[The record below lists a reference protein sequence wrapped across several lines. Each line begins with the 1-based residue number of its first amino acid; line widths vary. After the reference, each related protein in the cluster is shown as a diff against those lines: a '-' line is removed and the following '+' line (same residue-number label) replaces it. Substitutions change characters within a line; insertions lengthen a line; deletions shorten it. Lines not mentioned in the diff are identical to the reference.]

1 MKKYFFVIT
10 ILSILILT
18 TFIPYSYGYE
28 DKVTTINLA
37 SYLEENNITNVKK
50 ICSDEFCDY
59 LRSVNLTKSIS
70 IYEEKCEKYW
80 QEKIGFQKAY
90 EMKIKGFP
98 ITDIV
103 LMGE

>member
-1 MKKYFFVIT
+1 MENRNINVLGTEYIIETHKV
-10 ILSILILT
+10 S
-18 TFIPYSYGYE
+18 E
-28 DKVTTINLA
+28 D

-59 LRSVNLTKSIS
+59 LRSVNLTKGIS

-98 ITDIV
+98 ITDIL

>member
-1 MKKYFFVIT
+1 MNSIYNNNFLYFQEDGHKYNDT
-10 ILSILILT
+10 
-18 TFIPYSYGYE
+18 YGNEYTS
-28 DKVTTINLA
+28 VTTIIGDYA
-37 SYLEENNITNVKK
+37 PK
-50 ICSDEFCDY
+50 ID
-59 LRSVNLTKSIS
+59 K
-70 IYEEKCEKYW
+70 KYW

>member
-10 ILSILILT
+10 ILIIFILI

-28 DKVTTINLA
+28 TKLTTINLA

-50 ICSDEFCDY
+50 ICSNEFCDY

-70 IYEEKCEKYW
+70 IYEYW
-80 QEKIGFQKAY
+80 QEKIGSQKAY